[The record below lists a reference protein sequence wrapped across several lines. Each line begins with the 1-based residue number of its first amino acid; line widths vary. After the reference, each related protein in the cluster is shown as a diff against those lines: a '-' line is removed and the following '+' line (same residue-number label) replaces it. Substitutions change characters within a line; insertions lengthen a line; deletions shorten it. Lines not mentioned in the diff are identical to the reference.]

1 LDDRP
6 ATKPW
11 NMYDNKKNDEL
22 EIEWERKIL
31 FFTLHRNSIDM
42 WRWIFVQS
50 MRSQKEIFIYAKL
63 NKIMAELE

>member
-1 LDDRP
+1 
-6 ATKPW
+6 
-11 NMYDNKKNDEL
+11 MYDNKKNDEL

-50 MRSQKEIFIYAKL
+50 MRSQKEIFIYEKL
-63 NKIMAELE
+63 NKITVELE